1 LNQQQL
7 QIARSALWHQ
17 TAATDPSAPLRTF
30 DAAAQWLDEMGLC
43 LFLPRH
49 TQLPAPAPSFV
60 EACSGAAS
68 VTPPPAAIAE
78 ATALATRLIDERRA
92 IPLNLFGTF
101 SEQPDFLTIPE
112 VLPWIASIRGERQWK
127 TAPGGRTAPIVLRTW
142 EALDREGEM
151 TAVELKDSLGREL
164 TEAAILRALIEL
176 WTGLRATPI
185 YSPDAPTRW
194 TLLKNR
200 FPSQLATGANTAQ
213 TTALSALLSFY
224 LRSAVAAT
232 AEEAEIFLSPL
243 TARSRIREVIHG
255 MTASRQFGST
265 TVASQ
270 TLLFIEG
277 SLPETPPEPEREQTA
292 TPQTPTPA
300 PTPRAPFRK
309 APRPTKW
316 ELPSRDSRPSQDRPR
331 APWQKKPVVRH
342 RPDADSA
349 RPDSD
354 RPASDRDR
362 PTASRTGRVGKPFP
376 VPRTGFRGGARSGPG
391 SASRPT
397 SFSGQRS
404 GARPTP
410 FRGPQR
416 PGPGERPGQ
425 RPGPRAVPPR
435 GSGPRPADRS
445 AQRGAAKPW
454 QRRPN
459 NAFPKPAFRKPEGEA
474 RPEGAPREDRGP
486 RPIDEGRPPRE
497 QKPWRSKSS
506 APRQFS
512 GKDRPWQKDRRDKP
526 SFRSKPGRKFPPDR
540 PRPDRPRPAGERSE
554 ENRPPRDDRKF
565 GSTKFGPRPRFTG
578 ARPFAPGKSASGK
591 SFSGKSGPGKFG
603 PRKAVP
609 GKSLSGKSGP
619 GKFGPPKFG
628 PRKFATGRPAP
639 GKPRPS
645 SGPGSSRPGTS
656 ERPFRPGKFS
666 GGKPSGPGR
675 GPRPPRPGKPQ
686 NNFRKFSPGER
697 NPRKNR
703 SQEENPE

>member
-1 LNQQQL
+1 
-7 QIARSALWHQ
+7 
-17 TAATDPSAPLRTF
+17 
-30 DAAAQWLDEMGLC
+30 MGLC

-60 EACSGAAS
+60 EACLGAAS
-68 VTPPPAAIAE
+68 VTPPPTAIAE

-92 IPLNLFGTF
+92 VPLNLFGTF
-101 SEQPDFLTIPE
+101 SEQPDFLTTPE
-112 VLPWIASIRGERQWK
+112 VLPWIAAIRGERQWK
-127 TAPGGRTAPIVLRTW
+127 NAPGARTAPIVLRTW

-151 TAVELKDSLGREL
+151 TAVELQKSLGREL

-176 WTGLRATPI
+176 WTNLRATPI
-185 YSPDAPTRW
+185 YSSDAPTRW

-200 FPSQLATGANTAQ
+200 FPTQLATGANTAQ

-243 TARSRIREVIHG
+243 TSRSRIREVLHG
-255 MTASRQFGST
+255 MTATRQFGST

-270 TLLFIEG
+270 TVLFIEG
-277 SLPETPPEPEREQTA
+277 SLPETPPEPEREPTA
-292 TPQTPTPA
+292 APQAPA
-300 PTPRAPFRK
+300 TTPTPRAPFRK

-331 APWQKKPVVRH
+331 APWQKKPAAPH
-342 RPDADSA
+342 RPEAGSA

-354 RPASDRDR
+354 RPRSGSDR
-362 PTASRTGRVGKPFP
+362 PTASRTGREGKPFP
-376 VPRTGFRGGARSGPG
+376 VPRPGFRSGPRPG
-391 SASRPT
+391 QRTGSRPA
-397 SFSGQRS
+397 SFSDR
-404 GARPTP
+404 RPD
-410 FRGPQR
+410 RR
-416 PGPGERPGQ
+416 PGQRPGQ
-425 RPGPRAVPPR
+425 RPGPRPVPPA
-435 GSGPRPADRS
+435 GSGPRPANRFDNRD
-445 AQRGAAKPW
+445 GAKPW

-474 RPEGAPREDRGP
+474 RAEGAPREDRGP
-486 RPIDEGRPPRE
+486 RPIDQGRPPRE

-506 APRQFS
+506 APRPFP

-526 SFRSKPGRKFPPDR
+526 AFRSKPGGKFPSNR
-540 PRPDRPRPAGERSE
+540 PRPERPRPAGERSQE
-554 ENRPPRDDRKF
+554 TRPPRDDRKF
-565 GSTKFGPRPRFTG
+565 GPAKFGPRPRLTG
-578 ARPFAPGKSASGK
+578 PRAFAPGKPASGK
-591 SFSGKSGPGKFG
+591 SFSAKSGPGKFG
-603 PRKAVP
+603 PRQAGP
-609 GKSLSGKSGP
+609 RKSFSGKAGP

-639 GKPRPS
+639 GKPRPA
-645 SGPGSSRPGTS
+645 SGPASSRPASSRPASSRPGTS
-656 ERPFRPGKFS
+656 ARPFRPGKFS
-666 GGKPSGPGR
+666 GKPGGPASR

-686 NNFRKFSPGER
+686 NKFRKFSPGER